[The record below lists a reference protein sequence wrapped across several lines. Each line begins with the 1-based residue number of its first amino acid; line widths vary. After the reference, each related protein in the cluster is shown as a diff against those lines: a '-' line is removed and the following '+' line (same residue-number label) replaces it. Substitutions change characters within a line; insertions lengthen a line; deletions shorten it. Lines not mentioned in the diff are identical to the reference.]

1 MLFSLGTTMNVSIF
15 FDLQHLAAV
24 GSIEYLSAPPGNK
37 KPPAT
42 VSREAVFSLI
52 SRADSP

>member
-1 MLFSLGTTMNVSIF
+1 MKCVDF

-24 GSIEYLSAPPGNK
+24 GGIEYLSAPPGNK

-42 VSREAVFSLI
+42 VSRERYLV
-52 SRADSP
+52 